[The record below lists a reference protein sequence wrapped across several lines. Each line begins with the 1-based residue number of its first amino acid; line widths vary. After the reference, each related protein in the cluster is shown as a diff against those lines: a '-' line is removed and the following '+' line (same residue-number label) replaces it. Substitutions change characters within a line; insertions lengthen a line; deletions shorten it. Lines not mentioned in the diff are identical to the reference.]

1 MDEGTPFCWLV
12 CHRIYDQDP
21 STHFQTPRYGKD
33 KTHAQAFHPGKAM
46 SCLACSRLVEYL
58 RKINRAEKKE
68 IVCFMRLWAPALS
81 SVLCL
86 VVKAESVIT
95 SEIFPPISWWWVLM
109 RTKQLSMAAPGGTG
123 GVEEVIWLYVCVT
136 WSAHTALFGAVYFL
150 PDISTKTFLIARM
163 VHYNLTT
170 KEWNQMVKMLPP
182 VWLSI
187 HLQVKSTIHKYEPP
201 VECIF
206 LNEFRRHLSW
216 TVSRGL
222 RIFVKHFGIHV
233 CSSFKLA
240 PLILI
245 VKLMKRYTLLFKKR
259 QQTCS
264 HDISTG
270 QYQSLSSLRGK
281 GTN

>member
-1 MDEGTPFCWLV
+1 
-12 CHRIYDQDP
+12 
-21 STHFQTPRYGKD
+21 
-33 KTHAQAFHPGKAM
+33 
-46 SCLACSRLVEYL
+46 
-58 RKINRAEKKE
+58 
-68 IVCFMRLWAPALS
+68 
-81 SVLCL
+81 
-86 VVKAESVIT
+86 
-95 SEIFPPISWWWVLM
+95 M
-109 RTKQLSMAAPGGTG
+109 RTKQLSMAAPVGTG
-123 GVEEVIWLYVCVT
+123 GVEEVIWLYACVT
-136 WSAHTALFGAVYFL
+136 WSAHTALFGAVCFL

-170 KEWNQMVKMLPP
+170 KEWNNMVKMLPP

-206 LNEFRRHLSW
+206 LMNLD
-216 TVSRGL
+216 TIYLGL
-222 RIFVKHFGIHV
+222 CHVAWGFFVKHFGIHA

>member
-1 MDEGTPFCWLV
+1 
-12 CHRIYDQDP
+12 
-21 STHFQTPRYGKD
+21 
-33 KTHAQAFHPGKAM
+33 
-46 SCLACSRLVEYL
+46 
-58 RKINRAEKKE
+58 
-68 IVCFMRLWAPALS
+68 MRLWAPALS

-123 GVEEVIWLYVCVT
+123 GVEEVIWLYACVT
-136 WSAHTALFGAVYFL
+136 WSAHTALFGAVCFL

-206 LNEFRRHLSW
+206 FFMNLDAIYL
-216 TVSRGL
+216 GL
-222 RIFVKHFGIHV
+222 CHV
-233 CSSFKLA
+233 AWGFLWSILGYMRA
-240 PLILI
+240 PP
-245 VKLMKRYTLLFKKR
+245 
-259 QQTCS
+259 S
-264 HDISTG
+264 
-270 QYQSLSSLRGK
+270 SSLLWYWL
-281 GTN
+281 